1 MEDLLAIAREFNR
14 TVEGLT
20 GGLASG
26 AGPGP
31 EARGRAQAVVRSLAQ
46 RLETLRGT
54 TAAETEADVRRV
66 SDHLGLALDLLTH
79 ADVVPGLASRLLG
92 HVLEEQ
98 WEIVSHLERRG
109 PLPAPGGGGSKA
121 DGARSGPRADG
132 GRPGEVNP
140 LTVGEL
146 IGR

>member
-1 MEDLLAIAREFNR
+1 MAIAREFNR
-14 TVEGLT
+14 TLEGLT
-20 GGLASG
+20 AGLASG
-26 AGPGP
+26 AGPAP
-31 EARGRAQAVVRSLAQ
+31 EARGRAQAEVRSLAQ
-46 RLETLRGT
+46 RLDTLRGT
-54 TAAETEADVRRV
+54 TAAEAEGDVRRV

-109 PLPAPGGGGSKA
+109 PGPSPAGAGAAAGGPGSGPRPGGG
-121 DGARSGPRADG
+121 
-132 GRPGEVNP
+132 RPSEVNP